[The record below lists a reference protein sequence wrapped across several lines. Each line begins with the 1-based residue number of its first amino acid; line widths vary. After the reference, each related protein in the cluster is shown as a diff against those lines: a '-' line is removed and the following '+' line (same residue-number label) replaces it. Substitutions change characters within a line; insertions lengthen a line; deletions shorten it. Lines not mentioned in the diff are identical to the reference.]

1 MNKSFDL
8 IAVPSKKFTTES
20 QFKEFFFKRTAGNTA
35 IRSKVLSLKPNREV
49 LTLSASKSVTPGQ
62 IRSRLP
68 WKEAINRGLGIVSRQ
83 RKTGNK
89 TVIDV
94 GLVKRAG
101 ATAARRR
108 KNTLPLA
115 NFLDL

>member
-1 MNKSFDL
+1 MNETFEL
-8 IAVPSKKFTTES
+8 TAIPSKKFTSES
-20 QFKEFFFKRTAGNTA
+20 QFKEFFFKRPAVNTA
-35 IRSKVLSLKPNREV
+35 IRSKVLALKPNREV
-49 LTLSASKSVTPGQ
+49 LTLSSSKNITPAQ

-94 GLVKRAG
+94 GLVKRSG
-101 ATAARRR
+101 AAAARRR